1 MAVSQGTDSPSV
13 PVIQTESVRDFF
25 YIVFRQRYKIAVFF
39 TAVVGATLYTLLQS
53 KPTYTSQARLLLR
66 QGREFVSLD
75 PTADTGKMMS
85 LYPAWESHV
94 NSELEII
101 RGRETAEK
109 VVEYVGAAR
118 ILGAEKKPQSGLSER
133 ITAFRKRLTMDKDQP
148 PSNPTSVAVELLM
161 KKLNIY
167 VQEKSNI
174 LAINYTAD
182 TPDTAWDV
190 VRKVIEFYR
199 EKHII
204 VHKTPGAFE
213 FFAKETEDLK
223 KQLDQAEV
231 DLRNFKNLFGIA
243 SLKEQQNLL
252 VTRDRDLRT
261 QAENIEVR
269 AASSQTKIETLR
281 NLQAR
286 GPGAAREP
294 GATILGIQDQ
304 KEIQTAIWQA
314 EAEQASLNTETEKIK
329 VQQAKV
335 EVELKALNDT
345 EVRLTDMERNRE
357 IIRGQYQK
365 YMENLEQAR
374 VDEALEAKKFST
386 ISVVQDATL
395 PRLPDERQRKLKL
408 LVAVFVGLVGG
419 LGIAFAA
426 AALDHAIYVPE
437 DIERRLGLHCLVSIP
452 KSRDPW
458 TTPAV
463 KITPDR
469 GPIVIDR
476 QNTKKLP
483 AEAAENYEWLC
494 DRVLAT
500 LRPSTGEP
508 VVLGVTSTHFGAG
521 VSTIASNLA
530 VTLAHYCNPG
540 GVLYVDANVRIPW
553 QLIADGKPGVPTA
566 VEVRVDSEGQMQAV
580 EQNIM
585 VMTDSERKE
594 TSSNVSTRPRYDT
607 LLPMIRKRSYQFVI
621 FDLPPVKEGS
631 STARLASLTD
641 GVVLVVEAE
650 RVRWEV
656 ALRTR
661 NSLMAAHANVI
672 GAVLN
677 KRKFYVPTWLYRRI

>member
-1 MAVSQGTDSPSV
+1 MSASQGTDSSTV
-13 PVIQTESVRDFF
+13 PVVQTESVRDFF
-25 YIVFRQRYKIAVFF
+25 YVVFRQRYKIILFF
-39 TAVVGATLYTLLQS
+39 LAVVGATLSSLLQS
-53 KPTYTSQARLLLR
+53 RPTYTSQARLLLR

-118 ILGAEKKPQSGLSER
+118 LLGAEAKPRSGFADR
-133 ITAFRKRLTMDKDQP
+133 IAALRKRLTTDSSQP
-148 PSNPTSVAVELLM
+148 QPNPVSVATELLM

-174 LAINYTAD
+174 IALSYTAD
-182 TPDTAWDV
+182 SPDTAWDV
-190 VRKVIEFYR
+190 IRKTVEFYR
-199 EKHII
+199 EKHIL

-252 VTRDRDLRT
+252 VSRDRELKT
-261 QAENIEVR
+261 QAESLEVR
-269 AASSQTKIETLR
+269 AAASKTRVGVLR
-281 NLQAR
+281 DLQGR
-286 GPGAAREP
+286 GPGAVRDP
-294 GATILGIQDQ
+294 SATILGIQDQ

-314 EAEQASLNTETEKIK
+314 EAEQAALATESDKIK
-329 VQQAKV
+329 TQQAKV
-335 EVELKALNDT
+335 EVELKTLNDT
-345 EVRLTDMERNRE
+345 EVRLTDMERNRD

-374 VDEALEAKKFST
+374 VDEALEAKKIST

-395 PRLPDERQRKLKL
+395 PKLPDERHRKLKL
-408 LVAVFVGLVGG
+408 LVAMFVGLVGG
-419 LGIAFAA
+419 IGIAFVA

-437 DIERRLGLHCLVSIP
+437 DIERRLGLQCLVSIQ
-452 KSRDPW
+452 KSRHPW
-458 TTPAV
+458 TSPAV
-463 KITPDR
+463 RITPDR

-476 QNTKKLP
+476 ENTKKLP
-483 AEAAENYEWLC
+483 MEAAENYEWLC
-494 DRVLAT
+494 DRVLAL
-500 LRPSTGEP
+500 LRPTSGEP
-508 VVLGVTSTHFGAG
+508 VVLGVTSTHYGAG

-530 VTLAHYCNPG
+530 ITLAHYCNPG

-553 QLIADGKPGVPTA
+553 QLIAEGRPGIPTA
-566 VEVRVDSEGQMQAV
+566 VEVRVDPQGQMQAT

-585 VMTDSERKE
+585 VMTDSEQKE
-594 TSSNVSTRPRYDT
+594 TASNVATRPRYDT

-641 GVVLVVEAE
+641 GVILVVEAE

-656 ALRTR
+656 AQRTK
-661 NSLMAAHANVI
+661 NSLLTAHAHVL